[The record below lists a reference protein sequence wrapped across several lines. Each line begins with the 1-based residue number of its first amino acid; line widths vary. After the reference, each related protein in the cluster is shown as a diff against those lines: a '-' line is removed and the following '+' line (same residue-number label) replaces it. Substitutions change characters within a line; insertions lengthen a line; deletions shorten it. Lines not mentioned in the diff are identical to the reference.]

1 MKFALAIIVLAAVG
15 VGISYLISPLHTFNT
30 LVPKDGESRQAA
42 EGIAYGGNERQQ
54 LDIYVPETE
63 AAGPRPVIVWF
74 YGGSWNSGSREGY
87 AFAGRALAARGFVT
101 VVADYRL
108 VPEVRFPGFVE
119 DGAAAVRW
127 VRANISEYGGDGD
140 RIVLAGHSAG
150 AYIVAMLANDPQW
163 LGDDRA
169 AIAGFAGLAGPYD
182 FYPFDTSSTVEAF
195 GQWPDAAA
203 TQPVTFADSSAP
215 PALLLT
221 GSDDTTV
228 KPRNSVALNSRLD
241 DAGVDA
247 EMISYAGVD
256 HIDIVIA
263 LARPLRGK
271 APVLDDISG
280 FAERVTGP
288 ATRQRQ

>member
-1 MKFALAIIVLAAVG
+1 MKYILVLIVLVG
-15 VGISYLISPLHTFNT
+15 VGVAIAYAISPLHTFNT

-42 EGIAYGGNERQQ
+42 EGIAYGEGERRS
-54 LDIYVPETE
+54 LDIYVPSD
-63 AAGPRPVIVWF
+63 AMDGPRPVIVWF

-127 VRANISEYGGDGD
+127 VRANIDEYGGDGE

-150 AYIVAMLANDPQW
+150 AYISAMLAHDPQW

-182 FYPFDTSSTVEAF
+182 FYPFDVSSTVEAF
-195 GQWPDAAA
+195 GQWPDASA
-203 TQPVTFADSSAP
+203 TQPVTFADETAP

-221 GSDDTTV
+221 GADDTTV
-228 KPRNSVALNSRLD
+228 KPRNSVALAARLGE
-241 DAGVDA
+241 AGVNA
-247 EMISYAGVD
+247 ELVSYADVD

-263 LARPLRGK
+263 LARPLRGR
-271 APVLDDISG
+271 APVLEDVAS
-280 FAERVTGP
+280 FAERVTDR
-288 ATRQRQ
+288 AR

>member
-1 MKFALAIIVLAAVG
+1 MKFVLAGIPVLALAG
-15 VGISYLISPLHTFNT
+15 VAISYFISPLHTFNT
-30 LVPKDGESRQAA
+30 LVPKDSDSRLAA
-42 EGIAYGGNERQQ
+42 EGVAYGDNARQQ
-54 LDIYVPETE
+54 LDIYVPEG
-63 AAGPRPVIVWF
+63 AANGPRPVIVWF

-127 VRANISEYGGDGD
+127 VRANIGEYGGDGD

-150 AYIVAMLANDPQW
+150 AYIGAMLANDPQW

-169 AIAGFAGLAGPYD
+169 AVAGFAGLAGPYD

-195 GQWPDAAA
+195 GQWPDGAE
-203 TQPVTFADSSAP
+203 TQPVTFADGSAP

-221 GSDDTTV
+221 GTDDTTV
-228 KPRNSVALNSRLD
+228 KPRNSEALTARLGE
-241 DAGVDA
+241 AGVEA
-247 EMISYAGVD
+247 ELIHYAEVD

-263 LARPLRGK
+263 LARPLRGR
-271 APVLDDISG
+271 APVLDDMAG
-280 FAERVTGP
+280 FAARVTAP
-288 ATRQRQ
+288 AQ